1 MDELVSAA
9 CLSLASNRIV
19 RDRDMSQLMAAL
31 SALERGLQQANAE
44 GTLPDVASRFGEHLQ
59 DILSEVEILL
69 KEPNVRMANGRL
81 VGFRD
86 RVFRGMLPDI
96 QNIKHTQQVTRVFNA
111 FVRGI
116 TYFASEAVSHRYQ
129 PVYHRLGSCPP
140 RGRDNPKCVP
150 ENTTNTRRVKKG
162 SIEKC
167 YIERCIY
174 DSLWSRFV
182 GTQDAGHLIWLQN
195 TKQAYR
201 TCFPDVDVVVH
212 VEYDAKTNLPVS
224 LQVTAFQDGALVW
237 SAHYKKYLAMYGEG
251 DGLYEPRVVCV
262 RQQGDTVST
271 KVNTFEREE
280 AWMPRSG

>member
-19 RDRDMSQLMAAL
+19 RDRDMTQLMDTL
-31 SALERGLQQANAE
+31 SALEGGLQRASAE
-44 GTLPDVASRFGEHLQ
+44 GALRDVASRFGEQLQ
-59 DILSEVEILL
+59 DVLSEVEILL
-69 KEPNVRMANGRL
+69 KEPNVRTANGRL
-81 VGFRD
+81 IGFRD
-86 RVFRGMLPDI
+86 RVFRGLLPDI

-116 TYFASEAVSHRYQ
+116 TYFEREGEAVSHRYQ

-140 RGRDNPKCVP
+140 RGRDNPRCLP
-150 ENTTNTRRVKKG
+150 ENTTNTRRVKKD
-162 SIEKC
+162 

-182 GTQDAGHLIWLQN
+182 GTQDAGHLVWLQN

-201 TCFPDVDVVVH
+201 TCFPDVDLDVRVD
-212 VEYDAKTNLPVS
+212 YDTRTNLPVG
-224 LQVTAFQDGALVW
+224 LQVASFHDGTLVW
-237 SAHYKKYLAMYGEG
+237 SSHYKKYLAMYGDG

-262 RQQGDTVST
+262 KHHGDTVST
-271 KVNTFEREE
+271 KMNTFEREE
-280 AWMPRSG
+280 AWTPRSG